1 MCVVCA
7 VVPISTS
14 TLQHNLA
21 DSRACF
27 SSVYPYNDPAVLFMQ
42 FCIGDNMGQ
51 LIIVLGDK
59 TDHGG
64 TVITA
69 GSTTDTNGFLW
80 ARQGDMVSCPKCKG
94 VFPIAQGD
102 ANFISD
108 GAPIAYAGC
117 KVACGATL
125 IGGKQ
130 GITTTVPASG
140 AAPGGSGG
148 ESDRFGLISSS
159 MAAAYEDEP
168 VDSEGQRFKGRFQVL
183 DRNSGQPITST
194 NVRVRSTGG
203 QYLTGQTDSEG
214 YTQWVERDASEALAF
229 DLVEPEA

>member
-1 MCVVCA
+1 
-7 VVPISTS
+7 
-14 TLQHNLA
+14 
-21 DSRACF
+21 
-27 SSVYPYNDPAVLFMQ
+27 
-42 FCIGDNMGQ
+42 MGQ
-51 LIIVLGDK
+51 LIIVLGDI

-69 GSTTDTNGFLW
+69 GSTTDTMGLPW
-80 ARQGDMVSCPKCKG
+80 ARQGDMVSCPRCKG

-102 ANFISD
+102 PNFISD
-108 GAPIAYAGC
+108 GAAVAYDGC

-130 GITTTVPASG
+130 GIATTDPSGG
-140 AAPGGSGG
+140 AAPGGSRGLD
-148 ESDRFGLISSS
+148 ERFGLISGT

-183 DRNSGQPITST
+183 DRSTGEPVAATS
-194 NVRVRSTGG
+194 VRVRSNDG

-214 YTQWVERDASEALAF
+214 YTQWVERDAAEALAF
-229 DLVEPEA
+229 DLAESHA